1 MRMLPRLGALTAAL
15 LCMAPLTAQF
25 AASPPALP
33 SPAAAATT
41 TPSPGNLPITFSDV
55 TSQLG
60 IHWKHQ
66 NGATAEKYLI
76 ETVGGGGAFLDYDRD
91 GRLDIFLV
99 NSGCHQASVHC
110 LTAGNA
116 LYHQNSDGTFT
127 DVTRQAG
134 VGRSGYGMGVAVGDY
149 DNDGYPDIY
158 VTAYGRNTLYHNNRN
173 GSFTDVTEKSGVAAA
188 GWSTSAAFFDY
199 NHDGLPDLY
208 VGRYLQ
214 WDYQHSVFC
223 GERRPGYRSYCHP
236 SQFPPVT
243 NILYRNNG
251 DGSFTDVTRQAGLAV
266 AGKTLGV
273 VAFDYNRDGW
283 LDLYVANDSVPNF
296 LFRNNKDGAF
306 SEIGLVAEVAYGA
319 SGKAQS
325 GMGTDA
331 ADLRGDGLPDLFV
344 TNIDFE
350 PNTLFRNNGDD
361 TFNDDTV
368 IAGMG
373 TVALLYSGFGTRFL
387 DYNNDGLLDI
397 FVANGHPLDNVQLF
411 HDGVTPAERP
421 FLLENSAAGRFQ
433 EVAASHG
440 DALAKLYNGR
450 GLAAGDFDNDGD
462 TDLLL
467 IQNGGP
473 PVLLRNDGGNHNAWI
488 GFALTGS
495 LPSSRDAVGAVVT
508 ITAGG
513 RRQSRQ
519 LVGGGSYGSAH
530 DPRLLFGLESAE
542 NVEKIEVRWPDGATT
557 SLRNLAA
564 RHYYPLREPAT
575 PPGKVGAR

>member
-1 MRMLPRLGALTAAL
+1 MRTLSCLGALTAAL
-15 LCMAPLTAQF
+15 LGVAPFPAQVACSPAVPPSHAAPATP
-25 AASPPALP
+25 AASPGT
-33 SPAAAATT
+33 AA
-41 TPSPGNLPITFSDV
+41 ITFSDV

-66 NGATAEKYLI
+66 NGATPQKYLI

-99 NSGCHQASVHC
+99 NSGCHQASVNC
-110 LTAGNA
+110 VPGGNA

-173 GSFTDVTEKSGVAAA
+173 GTFTDVTEKSGVSAG

-208 VGRYLQ
+208 AGRYLQ

-236 SQFPPVT
+236 SQFPPVS

-251 DGSFTDVTRQAGLAV
+251 DGTFTDVTRQAGLALE
-266 AGKTLGV
+266 GKTLGV

-283 LDLYVANDSVPNF
+283 LDLYVANDSFPNF
-296 LFRNNKDGAF
+296 LFRNNKDGTF
-306 SEIGLVAEVAYGA
+306 SEIGLLAEVAYGA

-325 GMGTDA
+325 GMGTDV
-331 ADLRGDGLPDLFV
+331 ADLRGDGLPDIFV

-373 TVALLYSGFGTRFL
+373 TVALLYSGFGARFL
-387 DYNNDGLLDI
+387 DYNNDGWPDI

-411 HDGVTPAERP
+411 HSGVTPAERP
-421 FLLENSAAGRFQ
+421 FLLENTGGGRFQ
-433 EVAASHG
+433 EVTASHG
-440 DALAKLYNGR
+440 NALAKLYNGR

-462 TDLLL
+462 PDLLL

-473 PVLLRNDGGNHNAWI
+473 PVLLRNDGGNHNSWI

-495 LPSSRDAVGAVVT
+495 LRSSRDAVGAVVT
-508 ITAGG
+508 VTAGG

-519 LVGGGSYGSAH
+519 LAGGGSYCSAH
-530 DPRLLFGLESAE
+530 DPRLLFGLGSAE
-542 NVEKIEVRWPDGATT
+542 KVETIEVRWPSGAT
-557 SLRNLAA
+557 SALHHLEA
-564 RHYYPLREPAT
+564 RRYYPLQEPAT
-575 PPGKVGAR
+575 PQFKDGAR